1 MNYIFDHKGKPY
13 RKFFEEIAAIPHES
27 FHEKELS
34 DYIAAFARERGLE
47 YYQDDIWNVIIKKP
61 ASPGYE
67 DHDPVMI
74 QGHIDMV
81 CVKTPESD
89 HNFQQDPLQLY
100 VEDGFLR
107 AKDTTLGADCGHGIS
122 YMLAILDDR
131 SLEHPPLECLFT
143 VQEEVGVGG
152 PKHLDYS
159 PLTAKRLIFTD
170 SMGEGKPELS
180 TTSVLGGNFIK
191 KAAFLPVPEGWNF
204 FRLTAGGLAGG
215 HAAVDINKGRG
226 NAVKILARA
235 AARLMK
241 DAPLRICSFEG
252 GTLKNNIPDKGEL
265 IFAAPAQQMK
275 VSEPAN
281 PEDMVKLE
289 ISIKPEEA
297 ANPANQ
303 DQTAEP
309 GTAIEDVFQHRI
321 KDLEQAV
328 RQEHEQIDPSPFLKL
343 EPARQQEMALSAED
357 SKDVIYWLMEIPTG
371 TYLASPEDPSFPITS
386 RNLGTCNLT
395 GSGTGGLFTIGYMI
409 RTSMKSHTEL
419 LFEEQRILAD
429 LFGAKWEK
437 EYDYPG
443 YRTEPG
449 GPMYRVYEQVYREL
463 TGKELEPIHIHA
475 GTDVGTII
483 ERMGGMDVIG
493 IGPNTYKFHT
503 PEEALDLA
511 SYDRAYGYIVEVLKR
526 L

>member
-1 MNYIFDHKGKPY
+1 MNYIFDHKGRSY

-34 DYIAAFARERGLE
+34 DYIAAFAWERGLE

-89 HNFQQDPLQLY
+89 HNFRKDPLQLY

-131 SLEHPPLECLFT
+131 NLEHPPLECLFT

-159 PLTAKRLIFTD
+159 TLTAKRLIFTD
-170 SMGEGKPELS
+170 SMGEGKPEMS

-191 KAAFLPVPEGWNF
+191 EADLCPVPEGWKF
-204 FRLTAGGLAGG
+204 FKLTAGGLAGG

-235 AARLMK
+235 AARLIK
-241 DAPLRICSFEG
+241 EAPLRICRFEG

-265 IFAAPAQQMK
+265 IIAAE
-275 VSEPAN
+275 EPAIQA
-281 PEDMVKLE
+281 VFAH
-289 ISIKPEEA
+289 IIK
-297 ANPANQ
+297 
-303 DQTAEP
+303 
-309 GTAIEDVFQHRI
+309 G
-321 KDLEQAV
+321 LEQEIW
-328 RQEHEQIDPSPFLKL
+328 QEHEKTDPAPFLKL
-343 EPARQQEMALSAED
+343 EPARSEDPALSVKD
-357 SKDVIYWLMEIPTG
+357 SEDVIHWIMEIPTG

-386 RNLGTCNLT
+386 RNLGTCSLT
-395 GSGTGGLFTIGYMI
+395 GSGASGLFTVGYMI
-409 RTSMKSHTEL
+409 RTSMKSHTAL

-429 LFGAKWEK
+429 LFGARWEK

-443 YRTEPG
+443 YRAEPG
-449 GPMYRVYEQVYREL
+449 SPMYQVYEQVYKEK
-463 TGKELEPIHIHA
+463 TGKALQPVHIHA

-483 ERMGGMDVIG
+483 ERMDGMDVIG